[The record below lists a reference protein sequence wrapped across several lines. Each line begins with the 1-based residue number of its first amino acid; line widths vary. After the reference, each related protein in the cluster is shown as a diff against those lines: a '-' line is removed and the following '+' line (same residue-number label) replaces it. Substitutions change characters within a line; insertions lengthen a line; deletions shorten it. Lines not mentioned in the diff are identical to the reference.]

1 MENIKLHFGKSV
13 FLLAKL
19 HWFFINSRRLCT
31 WTKTFSKWN
40 RVFVKRLLDFWYP
53 VYLVHLKNLHIWL
66 KIAKCSVSNTL
77 TKSKWMRRCFEP
89 HISPPVV
96 LYFCVFT
103 IFQQNVF
110 KHFIYYDIKW
120 TKTAFWKNLFAK
132 RYCFSIN
139 TRRLCTWTN
148 EYFFKN
154 KIDIFRT
161 SLAYQIS
168 FVSFFFIRVTKIK

>member
-1 MENIKLHFGKSV
+1 MFWVAYFISSASITLCIYNISTKCTSSLSIHYLFTIISNFILENIKLHFGKSV

-40 RVFVKRLLDFWYP
+40 RVFVKRLLDFWFP

-66 KIAKCSVSNTL
+66 KFAKCSVSNTL

-120 TKTAFWKNLFAK
+120 T
-132 RYCFSIN
+132 
-139 TRRLCTWTN
+139 
-148 EYFFKN
+148 
-154 KIDIFRT
+154 
-161 SLAYQIS
+161 
-168 FVSFFFIRVTKIK
+168 